1 MHAAIYVRV
10 STGLQ
15 AVEGTS
21 LETQLDYCLRKAF
34 ELGISQNDIHIY
46 REEGASGEDLDRP
59 ALNRLRQDVASGTFS
74 VLILTHPDRLT
85 RDLTDKLFICRELES
100 RNIRLVFVDTE
111 YKNTPEGQLFFNLM
125 SVIAQY
131 ELSLIKKRTVRG
143 RLKAVEKENKI
154 MPMRT
159 APYGYDII
167 GSKLVIN
174 EEEARF
180 VRYIYEWYVH
190 QRWTIRQIGEKLV
203 ELGAIPKRKES
214 RSWSA
219 SSIQRILTS
228 EIYIGRYYYNR
239 RKTGKVKGQKTPSG
253 SNRKLLEW
261 RKEEDWIRVEVP
273 AIIDTGIYEQAMQ
286 QRQRNRKKSGHV
298 KESYLLRGLIRC
310 GECGRSWQATSYSG
324 RADPMSGAKKKYLCY
339 RCPNKTPATFGTTRL
354 ICTAP
359 SLKAEWLDQNV
370 WKSVLVLL
378 TDFTYIHN
386 RLCEQEEGIRR
397 ELAGKKAAL
406 QEQFKQTDQELDRIK
421 WMFQK
426 NVLTE
431 EELLRGTAELNKRN
445 KELAKEIEIA
455 VKQEKQVL
463 QRLENRNEINRTAS
477 EIAAWICQKEWPVGE
492 KRKIVELL
500 VEEIVITVK
509 GKRVYVSVKGPL
521 GELLRKKQTKVKQEV
536 N

>member
-324 RADPMSGAKKKYLCY
+324 RADPMSGAKKNTCVTGV
-339 RCPNKTPATFGTTRL
+339 R
-354 ICTAP
+354 
-359 SLKAEWLDQNV
+359 
-370 WKSVLVLL
+370 
-378 TDFTYIHN
+378 
-386 RLCEQEEGIRR
+386 IR
-397 ELAGKKAAL
+397 
-406 QEQFKQTDQELDRIK
+406 
-421 WMFQK
+421 
-426 NVLTE
+426 
-431 EELLRGTAELNKRN
+431 
-445 KELAKEIEIA
+445 
-455 VKQEKQVL
+455 L
-463 QRLENRNEINRTAS
+463 QRLS
-477 EIAAWICQKEWPVGE
+477 EQPG
-492 KRKIVELL
+492 L
-500 VEEIVITVK
+500 
-509 GKRVYVSVKGPL
+509 YVLPL
-521 GELLRKKQTKVKQEV
+521 P
-536 N
+536 